1 MAEPARVAAGPRIR
15 EWARRN
21 RTDDWMAARWVALA
35 RHYEDAGLEVAQE
48 RGFASRFLEGLMHAP
63 PAYVRVNPLRITP
76 RELQKRLDARGFR
89 LAASDLDPNVL
100 RVRDAPISVGATQ
113 EHLLG
118 MTTPQDVSSA
128 SAALALG
135 ARPGETVA
143 DLAAAPGVKTLHV
156 AGDMRDDGLLV
167 AAEPDEARLRA
178 LRFNLERGGVS
189 CAAWHHST
197 AQDLPGEAWADRV
210 LLDAPCTGEGTLPK
224 DRKRR
229 RGRLDEIARLSDL
242 QQELL
247 EAADRVLRPGGVLV
261 YATCTFAPEE
271 NEAQVQMM
279 LDAGYTME
287 ALPFDRCGG
296 VPLLPGVTAWPGL
309 ELSEEVSLARRFLP
323 GVHPSLGFFVARLRK
338 PEDADARSGGGP
350 DGGPPEPAAGTGEPG
365 AGVAA

>member
-1 MAEPARVAAGPRIR
+1 MTEAARIAAGPRIR

-35 RHYEDAGLEVAQE
+35 RHYEEAGVAVAQE

-63 PAYVRVNPLRITP
+63 PAYVRANPLRIEA
-76 RELQKRLDARGFR
+76 REVQKRLEARGFK
-89 LAASDLDPNVL
+89 LAPSDLDPNVL
-100 RVRDAPISVGATQ
+100 RVREAPISVGATQ

-118 MTTPQDVSSA
+118 MTTPQDVASA

-143 DLAAAPGVKTLHV
+143 DLAAAPGVKTLHL
-156 AGDMRDDGLLV
+156 AGDMDDDGLLV
-167 AAEPDEARLRA
+167 AAEPDADRLRA

-189 CAAWHHST
+189 CAVWHHRP
-197 AQDLPGEAWADRV
+197 AQELPGEAWADRV

-229 RGRLDEIARLSDL
+229 RGRVEEVARLSDL
-242 QQELL
+242 QWELL

-271 NEAQVQMM
+271 NEAQVQSL
-279 LDAGYTME
+279 LDSGYTME
-287 ALPFDRCGG
+287 PLPFGTCGG
-296 VPLLPGVTAWPGL
+296 VPLLPGVTEWPGL
-309 ELSEEVSLARRFLP
+309 ELSGEMRSARRFLP

-338 PEDADARSGGGP
+338 PEGGTELAG
-350 DGGPPEPAAGTGEPG
+350 PAAP
-365 AGVAA
+365 GVAA